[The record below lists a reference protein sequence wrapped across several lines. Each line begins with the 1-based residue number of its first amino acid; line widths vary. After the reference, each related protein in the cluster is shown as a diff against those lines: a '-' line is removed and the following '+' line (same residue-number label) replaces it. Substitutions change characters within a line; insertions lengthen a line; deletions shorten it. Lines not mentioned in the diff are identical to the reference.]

1 MAMFILNINYDI
13 ILLETLIREE
23 ILHGFLVPTAKSDY
37 ALLTHSMVKQMK

>member
-23 ILHGFLVPTAKSDY
+23 ILHGFLVPTAKS
-37 ALLTHSMVKQMK
+37 LLTHSKVRQMK